1 MHRLLQRTVSFLL
14 ALYLILGSYKGYI
27 ALFEEG
33 KSEPRQIFPT
43 PVTSL
48 PPEDQKMLEEGI
60 LVRSQYRLQQ
70 LLEDYLS

>member
-1 MHRLLQRTVSFLL
+1 MHRLFHRQVSFLL

-33 KSEPRQIFPT
+33 STEPRQIFPN
-43 PVTSL
+43 PVVSL
-48 PPEDQKMLEEGI
+48 PPEDQKKLEEGI
-60 LVRSQYRLQQ
+60 LVRSQYQLRQ